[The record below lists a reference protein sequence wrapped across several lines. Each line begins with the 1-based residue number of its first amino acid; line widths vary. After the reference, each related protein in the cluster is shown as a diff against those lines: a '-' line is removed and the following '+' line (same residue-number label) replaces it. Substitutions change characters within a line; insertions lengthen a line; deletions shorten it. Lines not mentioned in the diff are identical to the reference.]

1 MCEAG
6 WGPVVCVPGPGGG
19 AFLSLASGPPRGRMQ
34 VPRGGSPSQVPLSC
48 DLQASSSRQDS
59 LTLPT
64 SGPSPAWSDSQTTA
78 PAAPEAESSYLGP
91 AQGHLSEG
99 LRGQKPGSA
108 GICPLATSFQP
119 RWEPAWPPGSG
130 CGQRGRL
137 ESLMGGPHWS
147 PD

>member
-1 MCEAG
+1 MGARDLCARPWG
-6 WGPVVCVPGPGGG
+6 WCLPVPGIGTAQGKDAGPQWR
-19 AFLSLASGPPRGRMQ
+19 LSL
-34 VPRGGSPSQVPLSC
+34 QVPLSR
-48 DLQASSSRQDS
+48 DSQASSCRQDS

-78 PAAPEAESSYLGP
+78 PSAPEAESSYPGP

-108 GICPLATSFQP
+108 GVCPLATSFQP
-119 RWEPAWPPGSG
+119 RWEPACG

-137 ESLMGGPHWS
+137 GSLMGGPRWS